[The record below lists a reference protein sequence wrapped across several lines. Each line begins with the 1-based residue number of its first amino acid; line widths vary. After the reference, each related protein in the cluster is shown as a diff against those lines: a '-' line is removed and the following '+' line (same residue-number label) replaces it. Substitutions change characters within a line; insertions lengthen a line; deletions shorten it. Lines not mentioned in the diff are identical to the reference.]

1 MSRTTFNMTNLFP
14 ESFATGKKRLSE
26 RPDIL
31 RSFEKIGIKPDSVR
45 KLVVWLTEDWKVFFP
60 LYGGDNK
67 DSFEIS
73 GVIYF
78 NEYLEAWVIHITKW
92 YKWAYLGVDLP
103 NPEYEAIVVQDP
115 FEWMRLWQEGYNNV
129 WCIPDY
135 SKRPPSY
142 KYWSRINF
150 VHDIDD
156 ETISH
161 FRECPL
167 ATFELDLPFMEG
179 RLPEN
184 AESRS
189 RSVISNAIMR
199 NPFQIMGKNF
209 ILVRNGMGKYIID
222 QDLNYYKASANR
234 GNDYAISVTHP
245 YVGEI
250 LVNKSIMITL
260 LTSVVAQKSERDVFK
275 DLYDYIEGNLYFF
288 TELQALILTTE
299 ILYLWRS
306 YQDSLPYSFQI
317 LCKNEMWLQQ
327 IMNVVYPILPHGAVN
342 SGTSNI
348 PSIMNTERV
357 DRSSNIFGSH
367 IYLSHVEAWQFWY
380 GLPMFIDYY
389 FGNKDLRKYRNKS
402 DAWLREKLLAYAVQF
417 HWPDTSDLPMKL
429 QWMRPFE
436 LVLRSM
442 YTKAT
447 WTRKIKTIADI
458 FEESRKRCSTL
469 SRNDKYDNFNF
480 FSNQWLARNRLQSSR
495 KSKTTSAKKPR
506 IDASASMQD
515 LSPSDDDGWN

>member
-14 ESFATGKKRLSE
+14 ESFVTGKKRLSE

-31 RSFEKIGIKPDSVR
+31 RSFEKIGIKPDTVR
-45 KLVVWLTEDWKVFFP
+45 KLVVWLTEDWKVYFP

-78 NEYLEAWVIHITKW
+78 NESLEAWVIHITKW

-135 SKRPPSY
+135 TKRPPSY

-161 FRECPL
+161 FRETPL
-167 ATFELDLPFMEG
+167 ATFELDEPFMEW

-189 RSVISNAIMR
+189 RSVIGNVIFK
-199 NPFQIMGKNF
+199 NPFQVMGKNF
-209 ILVRNGMGKYIID
+209 ILIRNGAGKYLID
-222 QDLNYYKASANR
+222 QDLNFYKASANR
-234 GNDYAISVTHP
+234 ASDYAISVTHP

-250 LVNKSIMITL
+250 LVNKSLMITQY
-260 LTSVVAQKSERDVFK
+260 TPVVAQKSEREVFNAV
-275 DLYDYIEGNLYFF
+275 YDYIEGNLYFF

-299 ILYLWRS
+299 ILYLWRG
-306 YQDSLPYSFQI
+306 YQDTIPYSFQI

-327 IMNVVYPILPHGAVN
+327 ILSVVYPILPHGAIN
-342 SGTSNI
+342 SGSSNI
-348 PSIMNTERV
+348 PSIMNTERIQR
-357 DRSSNIFGSH
+357 DTNMFGNH
-367 IYLSHVEAWQFWY
+367 IYLSHVEASQFWY

-389 FGNKDLRKYRNKS
+389 FGNKELRKYRNKS
-402 DAWLREKLLAYAVQF
+402 SVWLRDKLVAYSVQF
-417 HWPDTSDLPMKL
+417 YWPDTSDLPVKL

-436 LVLRSM
+436 QVLRSM
-442 YTKAT
+442 YTKTT
-447 WTRKIKTIADI
+447 WTRKVKTMADL
-458 FEESRKRCSTL
+458 FEESRKQCASLART
-469 SRNDKYDNFNF
+469 NHFDNFNF
-480 FSNQWLARNRLQSSR
+480 FANLWLARNRLQSSKKSR
-495 KSKTTSAKKPR
+495 TTSKTKRPTDVSESTQEK
-506 IDASASMQD
+506 
-515 LSPSDDDGWN
+515 SPSDDDGWH